1 MLPIMK
7 FQKTYVFSLIFAFLG
22 LCSFAQNTQLFEQGN
37 ALYNDAKFE
46 EAITKYQQ
54 ILDADMHSAEL
65 YFNLANAHYKLNH
78 IAPSIFYYE
87 KALQLA
93 PDDAD
98 IKQNMTF
105 AQNMTLDAIDVVP
118 EVGVSKVINQ
128 VSHVISFD
136 AWATLA
142 ICFVLLSVFAF
153 INYYLANG
161 TRTKRFSFTIGFIG
175 LLLMIGSV
183 VSAFNKFDLDKS
195 DNPAIVFAQESIIKS
210 EPNLRSTE
218 AFVLHEGTKV
228 QVLDTIENW
237 KKIKLSDGK
246 EGWIPATDIKLLN
259 SF

>member
-1 MLPIMK
+1 MK
-7 FQKTYVFSLIFAFLG
+7 LQKTYVFSLVFTFLS
-22 LCSFAQNTQLFEQGN
+22 LLSFAQNSQLFEQGN
-37 ALYNDAKFE
+37 TLYNDAKYE
-46 EAITKYQQ
+46 EAIAKYQQ

-78 IAPSIFYYE
+78 IAPSIFFYE

-93 PDDAD
+93 PNDAD
-98 IKQNMTF
+98 IKQNMAF
-105 AQNMTLDAIDVVP
+105 AKNMTLDDIDVVP
-118 EVGVSKVINQ
+118 EVGISKVINQ
-128 VSHVISFD
+128 VSHAVSFD
-136 AWATLA
+136 AWAILA
-142 ICFVLLSVFAF
+142 ICFVFLSVFAF

-175 LLLMIGSV
+175 LFLMLGSV

-195 DNPAIVFAQESIIKS
+195 DNPAIVFAQEAQIKS

-228 QVLDTIENW
+228 QVLDTVENW

-246 EGWIPATDIKLLN
+246 EGWIPATDIKLLD